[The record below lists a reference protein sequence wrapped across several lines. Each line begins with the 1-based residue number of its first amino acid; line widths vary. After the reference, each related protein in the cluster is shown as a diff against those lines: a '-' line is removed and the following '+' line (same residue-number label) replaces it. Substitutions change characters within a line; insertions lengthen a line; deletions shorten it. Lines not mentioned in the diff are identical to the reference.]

1 MSQAKST
8 GPLLQRHYLNILSTV
23 SIFLLIEKFA
33 APHSVLSPEEVEKF
47 KTGDLPT
54 NFYSNTYMVVLIIND
69 SAESVGLVYET
80 SNCQIRFQNDGKLNF
95 VSIVVFKSYTSEST
109 ASKKKFVHQ

>member
-1 MSQAKST
+1 M
-8 GPLLQRHYLNILSTV
+8 GRFNINILSAV

-33 APHSVLSPEEVEKF
+33 ALHSVLSPEEVEKF

-69 SAESVGLVYET
+69 SAASVGLVYET

-95 VSIVVFKSYTSEST
+95 VSIVVFKS
-109 ASKKKFVHQ
+109 

>member
-1 MSQAKST
+1 M
-8 GPLLQRHYLNILSTV
+8 GRFNINILSTV

-33 APHSVLSPEEVEKF
+33 ALHSVLSPEEVEKF

-69 SAESVGLVYET
+69 SAASVGLVYET

-95 VSIVVFKSYTSEST
+95 VSIVVFKSYTFEST
-109 ASKKKFVHQ
+109 ASKWYF

>member
-1 MSQAKST
+1 M
-8 GPLLQRHYLNILSTV
+8 GRFNINILSTA

-33 APHSVLSPEEVEKF
+33 ALHSVLSSEEVEKF

-109 ASKKKFVHQ
+109 ASKKEFVHH